1 MMTRAVPRI
10 AFACLLVSLLV
21 SRAGIASASDGIPSP
36 EKVFGHTVGADRKL
50 VPFPEVLAYLE
61 TVDAASDRVSI
72 EGAGTSTLGNPMPLV
87 VLTSPANQA
96 RLERFRQIARRL
108 ALPHDLSAEQ
118 ARDLTAEGK
127 VIALVTCTIHS
138 TEVGCTQMA
147 MEFVHQFAT
156 TEDPRHLAWMD
167 DAILL
172 LMPSINPDGQIMVL
186 EWYEE
191 WLDTKYEGGRMPWL
205 YHHYVGHD
213 NNRDFYMLT
222 QKETRVVNDVLYHRW
237 FPQVYLDEHQMGSSG
252 PRMFVPP
259 QTDPLA
265 PEVHSLVFRQ
275 SDLLGT
281 NMSRRLEEA
290 GKRGV
295 GHNMIY
301 DSYWPGGTRN
311 TAWWKNV
318 TGLLTEV
325 ASARIASPVHIDPG
339 ELRGGYKG
347 LPEYTRRANYPSPW
361 GGGGW
366 RLRDIVEYEL
376 VATWAFLEACA
387 ENRVDILRNMHV
399 MAREAIER
407 GTKEPPYAFI
417 LPPEQHDPVAA
428 GRMVEILLR
437 HGLEVQRAI
446 EPIRVGYAVYP
457 AGTTVIPASQ
467 PYRPLLLTLLRAQRY
482 PEVRPYVDG
491 PIFPPY
497 DVTSWSL
504 PISMGVEI
512 VEAGE
517 VVRGELASLTEPAWP
532 AARLDAEAAGY
543 VIPHSADSA
552 FTGMNRLLKD
562 GATLYWL
569 SRETDSAARGDIYL
583 SADEVST
590 EKLSAL
596 AAELHLPVSSVPAA
610 PGGEH
615 WRVAPARVGL
625 YKPWVRSMDEGWT
638 RWLLERY
645 EFSFTSLSNEEIRS
659 GAFIEEIDV
668 LLVPDVDPSIIAKG
682 KPSED
687 DEDWLRYW
695 RPLPP
700 RYVGGLDEWPDDG
713 EDGSDRKRLRAR
725 GRKEKRVEPTGG
737 RRIAEWVEEGG
748 AVVALDSSA
757 GYFIDL
763 FKLPVKNV
771 LEKTTRER
779 FDCPG
784 SMLRILVDPEHPL
797 GFGMRREEAA
807 YFAGSPAFQTR
818 LPDARFERRVI
829 ARYPDDDRDI
839 LVSGYLQGGEMLE
852 KRAAVVEFT
861 VGEGRILLIGFRAQH
876 RAQPHRTFKLLFNSL
891 YQLERNTVTAQ
902 ETLACDT
909 AFGS

>member
-1 MMTRAVPRI
+1 MNRI
-10 AFACLLVSLLV
+10 AVAILLAVLLIPG
-21 SRAGIASASDGIPSP
+21 AGIASGSEGIPSP
-36 EKVFGHTVGADRKL
+36 EKVFGHPVGADRKL
-50 VPFPEVLAYLE
+50 VPFLEVLAYLE

-72 EGAGTSTLGNPMPLV
+72 EGAGISTLGNPLPLV
-87 VLTSPANQA
+87 VLTSPENQA
-96 RLERFRQIARRL
+96 RLDRFREIARRL
-108 ALPHDLSAEQ
+108 ALPHDLSAEE

-127 VIALVTCTIHS
+127 VIALITCTIHS

-156 TEDPRHLAWMD
+156 TDDPRRLAWMD

-172 LMPSINPDGQIMVL
+172 LMPSINPDGQIMVG
-186 EWYEE
+186 EWYEK

-222 QKETRVVNDVLYHRW
+222 QKETRVVNEVLYHRW
-237 FPQVYLDEHQMGSSG
+237 FPQVFLDEHQMGSSG

-259 QTDPLA
+259 QTDPMAL
-265 PEVHSLVFRQ
+265 EVHSLIFRQ
-275 SDLLGT
+275 ADLLGT

-325 ASARIASPVHIDPG
+325 ASARIASPVYIDPG

-347 LPEYTRRANYPSPW
+347 LPEYTRRSNYPSPW
-361 GGGGW
+361 SGGWW

-387 ENRVDILRNMHV
+387 ENREDILRNMV
-399 MAREAIER
+399 LMAGDAIER
-407 GTKEPPYAFI
+407 GTKKPPYAFI
-417 LPPEQHDPVAA
+417 VPPEQHDPVAA

-437 HGLEVQRAI
+437 HGIELQRAA
-446 EPIRVGYAVYP
+446 EPIHVGYAVYP
-457 AGTTVIPASQ
+457 AGTIVVPAAQ
-467 PYRPLLLTLLRAQRY
+467 PYRPFLLTLLRPQRY

-491 PIFPPY
+491 PIFAPY

-504 PISMGVEI
+504 PISMGVAI
-512 VEAGE
+512 VEAQE
-517 VVRGELASLTEPAWP
+517 AVRGRLETLTEPSWP
-532 AARLDAEAAGY
+532 EATIGDEAAGY
-543 VIPHSADSA
+543 VIPHSADSVYA
-552 FTGMNRLLKD
+552 GMNRLLED
-562 GATLYWL
+562 GAALYWL
-569 SRETDSAARGDIYL
+569 SRPIDSGARGDIYL
-583 SADEVST
+583 PAGEISA

-596 AAELHLPVSSVPAA
+596 AAELHLPISPAHAVP
-610 PGGEH
+610 PGEH

-625 YKPWVRSMDEGWT
+625 YKPWVASMDEGWT

-645 EFSFTSLSNEEIRS
+645 EFPFTNLSNEEIRS
-659 GAFIEEIDV
+659 GAFAEEIDV
-668 LLVPDVDPSIIAKG
+668 LVVPDVHPSIIARG
-682 KPSED
+682 KPSKD

-700 RYVGGLDEWPDDG
+700 RYAGGIDEWPEDDSNG
-713 EDGSDRKRLRAR
+713 KRKRSR
-725 GRKEKRVEPTGG
+725 EKKGKRSKPKGG
-737 RRIAEWVEEGG
+737 ERIVDWVEEGG
-748 AVVALDSSA
+748 TVVALDSSA
-757 GYFIDL
+757 EYFIDL

-771 LEKTTRER
+771 LEKLPRKR

-784 SMLRILVDPEHPL
+784 SMLRILVDPDHPL

-807 YFAGSPAFQTR
+807 YFASSPAFQTR

-829 ARYPDDDRDI
+829 ARYPDDDKDI
-839 LVSGYLQGGEMLE
+839 LVSGYLEGGDLLE

-861 VGEGRILLIGFRAQH
+861 IGKGRVLLIGFRPQQ
-876 RAQPHRTFKLLFNSL
+876 RAQPHRTFKLLFNAL
-891 YQLERNTVTAQ
+891 YRLEK
-902 ETLACDT
+902 E
-909 AFGS
+909 